1 MEHDMKSDREN
12 AQDYN
17 DLNQIDVWKTKNL
30 HSKQDIL
37 NMELGELEFEIT
49 KLGRIAQLL
58 KIQTEI
64 ESYL

>member
-12 AQDYN
+12 AQEYN
-17 DLNQIDVWKTKNL
+17 DLNQIDAWKTKNL

-37 NMELGELEFEIT
+37 NMELGELEFEIA

-58 KIQTEI
+58 KIQSQI

>member
-1 MEHDMKSDREN
+1 MKNDIQN

-17 DLNQIDVWKTKNL
+17 DLNQINAWKTKNL

-37 NMELGELEFEIT
+37 NMELGELEFEIA
-49 KLGRIAQLL
+49 KLGRIARLL

>member
-1 MEHDMKSDREN
+1 MKNDIQN
-12 AQDYN
+12 AQEYN
-17 DLNQIDVWKTKNL
+17 DLNQIDAWKTKNL

-37 NMELGELEFEIT
+37 NMELGELEFEIA

-58 KIQTEI
+58 KIQSEI

>member
-12 AQDYN
+12 AQEYN
-17 DLNQIDVWKTKNL
+17 DLNQIDAWKTKNL

-37 NMELGELEFEIT
+37 NMELGELEFEIA
-49 KLGRIAQLL
+49 KLGRIARLL